1 MSKFVQ
7 AVLVGLLVTF
17 ILDFFLF
24 LGIFLNYINFYEI
37 DLYYNILF
45 ADNQNWY
52 LFFTL
57 SLLIGSMIM
66 YLKNYRVGLTLVG
79 ILFLLV
85 SLTLIEPIGL
95 DIGKKVFMSQKVT
108 IKSGKYSYV
117 GDLIYNGREFLY
129 LYDYKYKKIMKL
141 NKKELH
147 E

>member
-7 AVLVGLLVTF
+7 AVFVGLLVTF

-129 LYDYKYKKIMKL
+129 LYDYKYKKIMNIK
-141 NKKELH
+141 
-147 E
+147 

>member
-7 AVLVGLLVTF
+7 AVLVGLLATF
-17 ILDFFLF
+17 VLDFFLF

-117 GDLIYNGREFLY
+117 GDLIYNGREFIY